1 MLGHGKGASL
11 GYGLALGQFN
21 AQAQLKPGGVGQAKV
36 EDVPWSSTK
45 QPKKKGPSTA
55 ATEDDT
61 RAKADMA
68 IFPRFETN
76 AGAKQGWVPLLEVYQ
91 EQLRSLW
98 LTTADGHPRT
108 IEMSLGGYE
117 YEITLF
123 AVDEPVKDETTVG
136 CQRNTFNDSKRD
148 VRIIIGPQTPA
159 D

>member
-1 MLGHGKGASL
+1 M
-11 GYGLALGQFN
+11 
-21 AQAQLKPGGVGQAKV
+21 
-36 EDVPWSSTK
+36 
-45 QPKKKGPSTA
+45 
-55 ATEDDT
+55 
-61 RAKADMA
+61 
-68 IFPRFETN
+68 
-76 AGAKQGWVPLLEVYQ
+76 LEVYQ

-136 CQRNTFNDSKRD
+136 RQINTFNDSKRD